1 MDEAGTWSTL
11 KGKKPP
17 QNALRAEAVRRQPT
31 GKVEASAFRLWEEV
45 THSNRYISGG
55 HPMREIDEI
64 DQKILAFLKDNARV
78 PFTKIADEVGLSEAA
93 VRKRVERL
101 QEDGIIKRFTV
112 EVDTGEKVRAAIL
125 VSVQPSHPN
134 PVIAQA
140 VKKIAGIDQ
149 VFEVAGEV
157 DIIAIASGRSIQ
169 EINKYIDE
177 VRRIEGV
184 AKTSSMIVLRSWV

>member
-1 MDEAGTWSTL
+1 
-11 KGKKPP
+11 
-17 QNALRAEAVRRQPT
+17 
-31 GKVEASAFRLWEEV
+31 
-45 THSNRYISGG
+45 
-55 HPMREIDEI
+55 MRGIDEI
-64 DQKILAFLKDNARV
+64 DQKVLSFLKNNARI
-78 PFTKIADEVGLSEAA
+78 PFTKIAEEVGLSEAA

-112 EVDTGEKVRAAIL
+112 DVDTGEKVRAAIL

-140 VKKIAGIDQ
+140 VKEIQGVDQ

-157 DIIAIASGRSIQ
+157 DIIAIASGGSIK

-177 VRRIEGV
+177 VRRIDGV
-184 AKTSSMIVLRSWV
+184 SKTSSMIVLRSWV

>member
-1 MDEAGTWSTL
+1 
-11 KGKKPP
+11 
-17 QNALRAEAVRRQPT
+17 
-31 GKVEASAFRLWEEV
+31 
-45 THSNRYISGG
+45 
-55 HPMREIDEI
+55 MREIDEI

-112 EVDTGEKVRAAIL
+112 EVETGEKVRAAIL

-140 VKKIAGIDQ
+140 VKKIAGINQ

-177 VRRIEGV
+177 VRQIEGV
-184 AKTSSMIVLRSWV
+184 SKTSSMIVLRTWV

>member
-1 MDEAGTWSTL
+1 
-11 KGKKPP
+11 
-17 QNALRAEAVRRQPT
+17 
-31 GKVEASAFRLWEEV
+31 
-45 THSNRYISGG
+45 
-55 HPMREIDEI
+55 MRETDEI
-64 DQKILAFLKDNARV
+64 DQKVLSFLRENARV

-112 EVDTGEKVRAAIL
+112 EVETGEKVRAAIL

-140 VKKIAGIDQ
+140 VKKIHGIDQ

-157 DIIAIASGRSIQ
+157 DIIAIASGGSIQ

-184 AKTSSMIVLRSWV
+184 SKTSSMIVLRSWV